1 MPKLS
6 KGFPWWLS
14 SKEFACKAGA
24 TADVHSVPGWGR
36 FSGGG
41 HGNPLQYSCLEN
53 PMDRRAWRAT
63 VHRVAQG
70 QTGLKWQHTHKT
82 YQSESEAAQSCPTL
96 CDPMDCSP
104 PGSSLHG
111 ILQAR
116 VLEWGAI
123 SFSRGSSQPR
133 DRTRFSRISG
143 GHSNLWATREALKS
157 VLNGTKATRTQMIM
171 LMWAKNI
178 NTLNILHNTANE
190 YSILTLQ
197 LQYEARVF

>member
-1 MPKLS
+1 MRRCLTSLGTRVVQIKTMVWKASTPTRTAITMLFNRKQV
-6 KGFPWWLS
+6 S
-14 SKEFACKAGA
+14 STSSNWNAYIAG
-24 TADVHSVPGWGR
+24 G
-36 FSGGG
+36 
-41 HGNPLQYSCLEN
+41 
-53 PMDRRAWRAT
+53 
-63 VHRVAQG
+63 
-70 QTGLKWQHTHKT
+70 
-82 YQSESEAAQSCPTL
+82 SESESEVAQSCPTL

-143 GHSNLWATREALKS
+143 GRSNLWATREALKS